1 MEICIYFDSAEQM
14 WNVEGQYFM
23 KKGNAILNAEY
34 RLERIGGEIKIF
46 KRNGAFQR
54 NVIVAA

>member
-1 MEICIYFDSAEQM
+1 MEICIYFDSLEGM
-14 WNVEGQYFM
+14 WNVEGQYFTQ
-23 KKGNAILNAEY
+23 KANAIMNAEY

-46 KRNGAFQR
+46 KRNGEFQR